1 MSPVILLASFIHR
14 RFNAL
19 APVAVRLLA
28 VLALCS
34 RPAAAQIDSANVR
47 HTIEQLCAP
56 ALHGRGY
63 VQNGMGKAADYLAA
77 RLQAMELQVQQQSFS
92 LPVNT
97 FPGAVQLRLGNR
109 ELVPGRDFLVGP
121 ASGSY
126 QGVAML
132 NRYDSATLFTE
143 DRKLLLERVNKL
155 TWSVAP
161 VQQSYASVQ
170 VLASAWP
177 QEAGQ
182 VVAHIEAVHVPAFE
196 ARNVLAM
203 VPGTRVPDSMIVF
216 TAHYDHLGRMGQQA
230 LFAGA
235 NDNASGVAL
244 LLALADHYRQQPT
257 PYTVVFIFFAAEEAG
272 LAGSEY
278 FVKHPLIDLQKIRFL
293 LNLDLMGNGEHGMTV
308 VNATE
313 FQEAFSLLQQ
323 LNSKGGYLPVIHA
336 RGKARNSDHYW
347 FTERGVPSFFWY
359 TLGART
365 AYHDVEDVPET
376 LPLYKVRQIGQL
388 ILDFVQAL
396 TAAY

>member
-1 MSPVILLASFIHR
+1 ML
-14 RFNAL
+14 FNAL
-19 APVAVRLLA
+19 VRVAGGLLALLA
-28 VLALCS
+28 VSS
-34 RPAAAQIDSANVR
+34 RPAVAQIDSSYVQR
-47 HTIEQLCAP
+47 TVGQLCAP

-77 RLQAMELQVQQQSFS
+77 SLQAMGLKVQQQSFS

-97 FPGAVQLRLGNR
+97 FPGAVQLRLGSR

-126 QGVAML
+126 QGSSTLQV
-132 NRYDSATLFTE
+132 YDSTAFFTA
-143 DRKLLLERVNKL
+143 DRRLLLERVNKL

-177 QEAGQ
+177 KEAGP
-182 VVAHIEAVHVPAFE
+182 VAAHIEAVHIPAFE
-196 ARNVLAM
+196 ARNVLAV

-216 TAHYDHLGRMGQQA
+216 TAHYDHLGRMGRQA

-244 LLALADHYRQQPT
+244 LLALADYYRRQPA
-257 PYTVVFIFFAAEEAG
+257 PCSVAFIFFGAEEAG
-272 LAGSEY
+272 LVGSEY
-278 FVKHPLIDLQKIRFL
+278 FVKHPLIDLRKIRFL
-293 LNLDLMGNGEHGMTV
+293 LNLDLMGNGEEGMTV

-359 TLGART
+359 TLGARK
-365 AYHDVEDVPET
+365 AYHDVDDVPET
-376 LPLYKVRQIGQL
+376 LPLYKVREIGQL
-388 ILDFVQAL
+388 IFDFVQAL
-396 TAAY
+396 TAAH